1 MPQGKP
7 FVIITDIKDIMTPL
21 TWIITEGITGTENQC
36 LGIAE
41 ALGVEAVV
49 KRIKLNEPWKT
60 FSPYLGFETAASFS
74 HEGDMLTPPW
84 PDLVIASGRKSIA
97 ASRYIKRKSKKSII
111 VQIQDTRTRRS
122 EFDLLVVPEHDPAA
136 KLNKPNIFV
145 TTATPNRITDAKL
158 SAAREKFAQFQS
170 LPSPRIAVL
179 IGGTAGKQVLTAD
192 MVKTLAEQL
201 KALDAQGYGLMVTT
215 SRRTGEANKQI
226 LVDELKNT
234 KAYIWDGVTENPYF
248 GFLAWADALIV
259 TSESMSMLSE
269 AGTTGK
275 PVYMVDLG
283 GAKPRH
289 KQMQQNLKNK
299 GIIRNF
305 EGQIDEWTYK
315 PLRDSDAVAQEIR
328 RRFWG

>member
-1 MPQGKP
+1 
-7 FVIITDIKDIMTPL
+7 MTPL

-41 ALGVEAVV
+41 ALGIEAVT
-49 KRIKLNEPWKT
+49 KRVKLNEPWKT
-60 FSPYLGFETAASFS
+60 LSPYLGFETEASFS
-74 HEGDMLTPPW
+74 SEGDILSPPW

-97 ASRYIKRKSKKSII
+97 ASRFIKRKNKRTI
-111 VQIQDTRTRRS
+111 VVQVQDTRTRRS

-136 KLNKPNIFV
+136 KLDQQNIFV

-158 SAAREKFAQFQS
+158 AAAREKFVRFQS
-170 LPSPRIAVL
+170 LSAPRIAVL
-179 IGGTAGKQVLTAD
+179 IGGTAGKQVLTEE
-192 MVKTLAEQL
+192 MVKILAAQL
-201 KALDAQGYGLMVTT
+201 KALDAKGYGLMITT

-226 LVDELKNT
+226 LIEELKGT
-234 KAYIWDGVTENPYF
+234 KAYIWDGIEENPYF
-248 GFLAWADALIV
+248 SFLAWADALIV

-269 AGTTGK
+269 AATTGK

-305 EGQIDEWTYK
+305 EGKIDEWSYK
-315 PLRDSDAVAQEIR
+315 PLRDADAVAQEIR
-328 RRFWG
+328 RRFGGKAGF